1 MSQNQAG
8 SNIQATATRA
18 SRKGQDV
25 GFTARKLQARLDKNL
40 IDKEIEKLKPKEQ
53 MGRRSLR
60 LKNSS

>member
-25 GFTARKLQARLDKNL
+25 GFTARQLQAMLDKNL
-40 IDKEIEKLKPKEQ
+40 IDNEIEK
-53 MGRRSLR
+53 
-60 LKNSS
+60 